1 MNVSGPH
8 NTAWK
13 NISQTR
19 EKLEE
24 AGKVAATAGDTVRP
38 QEGGQQAWLPEAP
51 RRGPAGLVTADSEQ
65 FTCFR

>member
-1 MNVSGPH
+1 MNISGPH

-13 NISQTR
+13 NIRQTR

-38 QEGGQQAWLPEAP
+38 QEGGQQAWLPRIQNNSHVSANGSTELS
-51 RRGPAGLVTADSEQ
+51 G
-65 FTCFR
+65 